1 MRGKTGYLRNMNSIV
16 VEGSLKMVISPAR
29 HNSEKSVVYIPKCVA
44 ESTKVPKVVNG
55 VIESCVE
62 DGDYGIFSGQ
72 EDTIRLY
79 LKLLM
84 QQQLTAQQLCKLEEG
99 LFIVYYL

>member
-29 HNSEKSVVYIPKCVA
+29 HSEMYIPKCVA

>member
-29 HNSEKSVVYIPKCVA
+29 HSEKSVVYIPKCVA

-62 DGDYGIFSGQ
+62 DGDYGIFVSW
-72 EDTIRLY
+72 
-79 LKLLM
+79 KK
-84 QQQLTAQQLCKLEEG
+84 AFS
-99 LFIVYYL
+99 LFIIYRRNMTGSTFTYVHK